1 MDIIFQEPIYFWL
14 IAMIVFIVLEL
25 ATMGIT
31 TIWFALG
38 ALVALAVAAVSGP
51 VWLQILVF
59 VAVSLITMFCFRKV
73 AIGFFNQNR
82 EKTNVEGLIGKKGI
96 VTEDI
101 SNLHA
106 VGQVT
111 VAGLEWTARST
122 DDNVTFQKGEV
133 VVIRKISGVKLI
145 VEKDDEAANQTY

>member
-1 MDIIFQEPIYFWL
+1 MDILFMDPVYFWL
-14 IAMIVFIVLEL
+14 IAMIVFIIFEL

-38 ALVALAVAAVSGP
+38 ALVALAIAVVGGP
-51 VWLQILVF
+51 VCLQILIF

-73 AIGFFNQNR
+73 AIGFFNKNR
-82 EKTNVEGLIGKKGI
+82 EKTNAESLIGRKGI

-111 VAGLEWTARST
+111 VAGQEWTARAT
-122 DDNVTFQKGEV
+122 EDNVVFGKGEV
-133 VVIRKISGVKLI
+133 VVIRAISGVKLI
-145 VEKDDEAANQTY
+145 VEKDKETEN